1 MHDGPEHSKQHRV
14 RDTSGDRVSSP
25 RDRTQRRDV
34 HLHSYIADDAFS
46 DRRLQELLQD
56 LEAVEQRVGL
66 MEVVR
71 TAEATVGNGANPE

>member
-1 MHDGPEHSKQHRV
+1 M
-14 RDTSGDRVSSP
+14 
-25 RDRTQRRDV
+25 